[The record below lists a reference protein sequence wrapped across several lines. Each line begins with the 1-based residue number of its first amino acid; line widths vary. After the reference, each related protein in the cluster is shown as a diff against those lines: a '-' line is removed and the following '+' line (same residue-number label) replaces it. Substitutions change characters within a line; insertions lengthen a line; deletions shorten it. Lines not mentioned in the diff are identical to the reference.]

1 MSTHEIEAISYEMIV
16 NGNSIGAKSGAT
28 FDRLSPGHD
37 LVVGI
42 YPDGD
47 ESDVDLAVA
56 AARRAFDSG
65 PWPRMSGAQ
74 RARMLRG
81 VAELIELNLEA
92 LARVEA
98 LEGGKPIK
106 QARGE
111 VSATAEIWYYA
122 ATLAQHS
129 YGDALN
135 HIGDQYLGMMLRE
148 PIGVVGVITPWN
160 FPLLIV
166 SQKLPFALA
175 VGCTAVVKPSQLT
188 PGTTLM
194 LGRYCQEAGIPA
206 GVVNV
211 VTGTGGAGRRLSEH
225 PDIDMVTFTGSTAV
239 GKHVIA
245 ASAGT
250 VKKVELEL
258 GGKNPQV
265 VMPDARMDQAV
276 DAVVFGVY
284 FNQGECCNS
293 GSRLLIHEDIAD
305 EFVARVVERAKV
317 VKVGDPLD
325 EDTLV
330 GAIASDEQMDV
341 IEKLVGEG
349 RESGA
354 SLLLGGDRLGASS
367 GRFFQPTV
375 FDHVTTDMSIAGEEI
390 FGPVLSVLRFRD
402 LDDAVRIA
410 NSTVYGLSA
419 GIWTQDIDSAL
430 VFAKRAHAGTV
441 WVNCWMDGFPEMSF
455 GGYKQSGLGRELGRS
470 AIDSFTELKTVAI
483 HTGPSTSWVDGVNR

>member
-1 MSTHEIEAISYEMIV
+1 MSAHTIVPSDYSMLV
-16 NGNSIGAKSGAT
+16 NGRSTGALTGAT
-28 FDRLSPGHD
+28 FTRVSPGHD
-37 LVVGI
+37 VVVGV
-42 YPDGD
+42 YPDGS
-47 ESDVDLAVA
+47 EADVDAAVA
-56 AARRAFDSG
+56 AARAAFDSG
-65 PWPRMSGAQ
+65 PWPRLSGAQ
-74 RARMLRG
+74 RARVMRR
-81 VAELIELNLEA
+81 VAELIEENLEP

-98 LEGGKPIK
+98 LEGGKPIS

-111 VSATAEIWYYA
+111 VATTAEIWWYA

-135 HIGDQYLGMMLRE
+135 HIGEQYLGLMVRE

-175 VGCTAVVKPSQLT
+175 VGCTTVIKPSQLT
-188 PGTTLM
+188 PGTTIM
-194 LGRYCQEAGIPA
+194 LAEYCREAGMPD

-225 PDIDMVTFTGSTAV
+225 PDVDMVTFTGSTAV

-245 ASAGT
+245 ASANT

-265 VMPDARMDQAV
+265 VLPDAVMDRAV

-293 GSRLLIHEDIAD
+293 GSRLLVHESIAD
-305 EFVARVVERAKV
+305 EFVGRVVERARE

-325 EDTLV
+325 ADTLV
-330 GAIASDEQMDV
+330 GAIASDEQMAT
-341 IEKLVGEG
+341 IERLVGEG

-354 SLLLGGDRLGASS
+354 ELLLGGDRLESQM
-367 GRFFQPTV
+367 GRYFQPTV
-375 FDHVTTDMSIAGEEI
+375 FDRVDPTMSIAGEEI
-390 FGPVLSVLRFRD
+390 FGPVLSVLRFAD
-402 LDDAVRIA
+402 LDEAVAIA
-410 NSTVYGLSA
+410 NSTIYGLSA
-419 GIWTQDIDSAL
+419 GVWTQDIDSAIT
-430 VFAKRAHAGTV
+430 FARRAHAGTV

-470 AIDSFTELKTVAI
+470 ALESFTELKTITI
-483 HTGPSTSWVDGVNR
+483 HTGTSSSWIDGRVR